1 VYITGD
7 QSAGGLFTV
16 KRFVLAGSA
25 AVVGL
30 VILLPA
36 GFALLRP
43 VTVLP
48 RIDLAPGYDLVDQS
62 GSRFTSEDG
71 RGTVT
76 LYSFAYTGCPLPCD
90 GVFDVMRSVQAALD
104 TVDTGGL
111 KVRLVTIGLDH
122 RHDSPGALTQLAA
135 RAGAKPDLWTFAS
148 SDSVRLLRAVRNG
161 FGVFYE
167 QMPDS
172 TYRFSPAYVLVDGV
186 GIVRGDYRIGVPR
199 ADDLVDG
206 IARIAREAR
215 AEGVAHVM
223 YEAAHFFACY
233 SE

>member
-1 VYITGD
+1 M
-7 QSAGGLFTV
+7 
-16 KRFVLAGSA
+16 KRIVIAGSA
-25 AVVGL
+25 VVVGL

-48 RIDLAPGYDLVDQS
+48 RIELAPGYDLVDQN
-62 GSRFTSEDG
+62 GRRFTSEDA
-71 RGTVT
+71 RGTIT
-76 LYSFAYTGCPLPCD
+76 LYSFAYAACPMPCD
-90 GVFDVMRSVQAALD
+90 GVFDVMRGVQAALD
-104 TVDTGGL
+104 TVETGGL
-111 KVRLVTIGLDH
+111 AVRLVTIGIDH

-135 RAGAKPDLWTFAS
+135 RVGANPDMWTFAS
-148 SDSVRLLRAVRNG
+148 GDSVRLLRTVRNG

-167 QMPDS
+167 GMPDS
-172 TYRFSPAYVLVDGV
+172 TYRFSPAYILADGV